1 MSTVHFANGIS
12 GNESLWSQC
21 SVVLWFGGGLGG
33 KATWSES
40 RKFGRDS
47 LVDYRTDMLSL
58 SLSSIRNRALFSPP
72 WALAT
77 PSFLRERSQLLD
89 TIARE
94 YIQH

>member
-1 MSTVHFANGIS
+1 MAFQEMKAS
-12 GNESLWSQC
+12 GVNALLC
-21 SVVLWFGGGLGG
+21 SGLGEAWGG

-58 SLSSIRNRALFSPP
+58 SLSSIRNRSLFSPP